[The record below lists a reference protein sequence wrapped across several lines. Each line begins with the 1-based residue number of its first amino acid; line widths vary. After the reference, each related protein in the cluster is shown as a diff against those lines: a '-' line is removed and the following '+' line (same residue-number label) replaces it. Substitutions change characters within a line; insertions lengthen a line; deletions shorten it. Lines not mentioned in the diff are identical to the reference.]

1 MTKPSPG
8 ITGFNKADCI
18 ALKTAHAVPISRY
31 ACVLFILSEIQLL
44 PRVKKYK
51 KNWPNMDVSMSAL
64 ILDTGVS

>member
-44 PRVKKYK
+44 PRVKKY
-51 KNWPNMDVSMSAL
+51 
-64 ILDTGVS
+64 